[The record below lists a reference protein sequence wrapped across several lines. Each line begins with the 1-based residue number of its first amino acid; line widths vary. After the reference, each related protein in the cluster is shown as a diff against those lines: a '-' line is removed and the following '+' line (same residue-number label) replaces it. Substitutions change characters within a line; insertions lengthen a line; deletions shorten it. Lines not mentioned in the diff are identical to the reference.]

1 MQLSP
6 GVSPGNLAAALKRFE
21 EAVGKDWV
29 FASDERMRI
38 RTLEARSAR

>member
-1 MQLSP
+1 MQLP
-6 GVSPGNLAAALKRFE
+6 PVVSPGNFAAALKRFE

-29 FASDERMRI
+29 FASDESMRM